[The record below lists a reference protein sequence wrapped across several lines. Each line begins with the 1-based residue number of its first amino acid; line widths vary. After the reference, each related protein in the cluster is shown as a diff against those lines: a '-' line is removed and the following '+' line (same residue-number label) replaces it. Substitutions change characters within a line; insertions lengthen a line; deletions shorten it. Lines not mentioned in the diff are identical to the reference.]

1 MPDTCAVCGKKL
13 GGLLGLV
20 AADEAVIQDLR
31 AHGYEV
37 PSPVCYACSLPYV
50 DKAAQDKVDR
60 EDHGK
65 HVAVPDIPVFT
76 FNPFTQ
82 SSAYENTG
90 LVTAHVVLGTGPFT
104 AVVSGLTDF
113 FGEQSEAYDKKMR
126 QATQACLDKL
136 KINAAA
142 IGAESVIG
150 VQITYT
156 ELTAG
161 HGMIMVCM
169 SGTGIKEHPASSR

>member
-20 AADEAVIQDLR
+20 TADEAVVQDLR
-31 AHGYEV
+31 ARGYEV
-37 PSPVCYACSLPYV
+37 PSPICYACSRPYV
-50 DKAAQDKVDR
+50 DKAAQEEAER
-60 EDHGK
+60 EGRGK
-65 HVAVPDIPVFT
+65 EYTVPDIPVFT
-76 FNPFTQ
+76 YNPFTE
-82 SSAYENTG
+82 SSAYKNAG
-90 LVTAHVVLGTGPFT
+90 LVTAHVVLGTGPFP

-136 KINAAA
+136 KINAVA